1 MLAPGYGKGTA
12 SCGDPAGH
20 CGLMWYFLCAFTPD
34 TAAHP
39 TTNCSTFGPSV
50 AARCHCGPLCSGLD
64 PASVKPWG
72 NSPELLPT
80 AQPPIHG
87 PGLGLFREDGGY
99 VSHIDEDGVEDVT
112 LIWEWFQVS
121 LSVSKL
127 RHLATVQVDPAAND
141 PTCNGT
147 CKRNQSAGRCWAFH
161 SGRQYGTH
169 AASETP
175 SGWPERGRGGLTDR
189 QL

>member
-1 MLAPGYGKGTA
+1 MQEAPRGSGEGTA

-50 AARCHCGPLCSGLD
+50 AARCHCGDNFAAVSILPN
-64 PASVKPWG
+64 VKPWG

-99 VSHIDEDGVEDVT
+99 VSHVDEDGVGDDNDEDICEEIEDRRRRRIIVEQGQRQQRV
-112 LIWEWFQVS
+112 I
-121 LSVSKL
+121 
-127 RHLATVQVDPAAND
+127 VQEAA
-141 PTCNGT
+141 
-147 CKRNQSAGRCWAFH
+147 
-161 SGRQYGTH
+161 
-169 AASETP
+169 
-175 SGWPERGRGGLTDR
+175 
-189 QL
+189 